1 MTGVCSALGASLLTT
16 PAQAL
21 EGSDWQHA
29 LRVVRDLRASPPD
42 PPVVLLLGGS
52 CARETTVSNKD
63 WAADV
68 QRRSGSPVVTF
79 NLGSRNQT
87 FEQDVALVKAL
98 PKIPMLIVIGVN
110 RGRFTSPPKT
120 TTSTTPVTAKGD
132 YSQHHYSSARIQ
144 TLERKQKLV
153 LYWMRQRYPVFTE
166 RYAANLAQLDKLIA
180 LCKQRGYHPVVLDLP
195 RNMEVI
201 GDAFDA
207 PIRQYQDGC
216 RDLAAQHAVP
226 FIDFVDDAQFAN
238 DDFFDLDHLVDPG
251 RPKFQ
256 GQLADETAQL
266 LVRYGLSAAGEGDSG
281 GALASLANAARSRV
295 VQSFAVVTVLLG
307 VVLPLQRRRV
317 VRRRRARH
325 QKRMATRRPT
335 PARSHSPVPLSAPV
349 SGVDAARRRTSPRT
363 APAAGRGLPSTEGD
377 GETRPATTAVAPDR
391 QRR

>member
-1 MTGVCSALGASLLTT
+1 MRRRERRLRALLLALIMTGVCSALGASLLTT

-68 QRRSGSPVVTF
+68 QRRS
-79 NLGSRNQT
+79 
-87 FEQDVALVKAL
+87 
-98 PKIPMLIVIGVN
+98 GVN

-226 FIDFVDDAQFAN
+226 FIDEVD
-238 DDFFDLDHLVDPG
+238 
-251 RPKFQ
+251 
-256 GQLADETAQL
+256 
-266 LVRYGLSAAGEGDSG
+266 
-281 GALASLANAARSRV
+281 
-295 VQSFAVVTVLLG
+295 
-307 VVLPLQRRRV
+307 
-317 VRRRRARH
+317 
-325 QKRMATRRPT
+325 
-335 PARSHSPVPLSAPV
+335 
-349 SGVDAARRRTSPRT
+349 
-363 APAAGRGLPSTEGD
+363 EGD
-377 GETRPATTAVAPDR
+377 GVLGGEIAAAVLILPDR
-391 QRR
+391 CVEGVADDLHVARQVEHHGMVAALLAQGNELVELRQIGGVSLREDRVALTHPVED

>member
-1 MTGVCSALGASLLTT
+1 MAMRRRERHLRALLLVLVMTGVCSALGASLLIM

-29 LRVVRDLRASPPD
+29 LQVVRDLRASPPD
-42 PPVVLLLGGS
+42 SPVVLLLGGS
-52 CARETTVSNKD
+52 SAREATVSDSD

-68 QRRSGSPVVTF
+68 QRQGGSRVVTY

-87 FEQDVALVKAL
+87 FEQDAALVKAL
-98 PKIPMLIVIGVN
+98 PKIPLLIVIGVN

-120 TTSTTPVTAKGD
+120 TTSTTPVTTKGD
-132 YSQHHYSSARIQ
+132 YSQHHYSSARIR
-144 TLERKQKLV
+144 TLEQKQELV

-180 LCKQRGYHPVVLDLP
+180 LCKQRGYHPTVLDMP

-207 PIRQYQDGC
+207 PIGQYQDGC

-226 FIDFVDDAQFAN
+226 FIDFVDDAQIGN

-256 GQLADETAQL
+256 SRLADETAQL
-266 LVRYGLSAAGEGDSG
+266 LARYGLSAAGEGGSG
-281 GALASLANAARSRV
+281 GALASLASAARSRV
-295 VQSFAVVTVLLG
+295 VQSFAAVPVLLG
-307 VVLPLQRRRV
+307 VVLALQRRRV
-317 VRRRRARH
+317 VRRRRRARD

-335 PARSHSPVPLSAPV
+335 PARPHSSVSPSASV
-349 SGVDAARRRTSPRT
+349 SEVDAARRRTDTDDDSR
-363 APAAGRGLPSTEGD
+363 
-377 GETRPATTAVAPDR
+377 
-391 QRR
+391 